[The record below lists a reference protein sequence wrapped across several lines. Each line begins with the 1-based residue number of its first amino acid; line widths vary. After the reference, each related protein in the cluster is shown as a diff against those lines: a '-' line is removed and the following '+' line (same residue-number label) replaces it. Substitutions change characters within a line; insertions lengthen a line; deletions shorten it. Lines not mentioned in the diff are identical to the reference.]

1 MTVAEERDH
10 NHFDPIFRKMA
21 LGTEPIVSPQ
31 ILSESSF
38 TAQKSIPNNY
48 NTISGGFVR
57 KTQKLTF
64 FIARSSKITKII
76 SKQLSPRC
84 KFVCLCCVVG

>member
-1 MTVAEERDH
+1 MTVAEERDQ

-48 NTISGGFVR
+48 NTISGDFVR
-57 KTQKLTF
+57 KTHK
-64 FIARSSKITKII
+64 S
-76 SKQLSPRC
+76 
-84 KFVCLCCVVG
+84 